1 MRTKPTLTADDAV
14 KMMAACKAE
23 ATKNKWKVGIAI
35 VDDAGFLWAF
45 ERIEGAGRVT
55 STVAL
60 GKARTAAM
68 MGRPS
73 KMMEDRIKDRPAF
86 LLFPDI
92 LPIQGGMP
100 ILVDGECVGAIGVS
114 GVQSHED
121 EQVASAG
128 IAALG

>member
-1 MRTKPTLTADDAV
+1 MRNKPTLTADDAQ
-14 KMMAACKAE
+14 KMMAACVAE
-23 ATKNKWKVGIAI
+23 AQKNSWRVAIAI
-35 VDDAGFLWAF
+35 VDDAGQLWQLQ
-45 ERIEGAGRVT
+45 RLEGAGRVT
-55 STVAL
+55 ANVAL

-73 KMMEDRIKDRPAF
+73 KMMEDRIKERPAF

-92 LPIQGGMP
+92 LPIQGGVP
-100 ILVDGECVGAIGVS
+100 ILSGGECVGAIGVS

-121 EQVASAG
+121 EQVANAG